1 MKTQRRRRTPARVEG
16 LEGRALLATTT
27 GLQAAYFNETN
38 YTGTSV
44 SRVDRAIDFSW
55 GAGAPASGINGD
67 TFAARWTTRVKT
79 QTSET
84 YRLYLVSESPV
95 RLWIG
100 DRLVIDGWKTRT
112 APVINRGSFAFTA
125 NVRYPVQIELMH
137 GTGNASIKWHW
148 QTDTV
153 VKQTV
158 PNRLMLPAD
167 ETVQNKLNHAV
178 AYARDRIAR
187 TLQELPTTANGYP
200 ESTMSTG
207 KWLLRPVT
215 AWTSGYFGGAMWQ
228 LDKLFPGA
236 GWDATA
242 TPWSTPMATQAQST
256 GDHFAR
262 IWPTIK
268 PLYDKTGSATHRQT
282 IIAGANAKNAQFNST
297 INAFKT
303 PEITSNSG
311 NPSANFGIL
320 MDQTLDLEVLFWASD
335 ATGNPSYRENAV
347 KHLQTVIAHM
357 IRPDGSVFQ
366 RFFFNEAT
374 GTPIGGENWQGY
386 SNTSTWSRGQA
397 WAVYGISRIAELTGR
412 SDFVAAARKVSDY
425 FITHLPGDYV
435 PYWDF
440 QAPGIPNTYRD
451 SSAAAIA
458 ARGLIRLGKVTGDA
472 TYTTAAGNILA
483 SLSSPKYLTDG
494 TSSRG
499 VLQHAALHVPS
510 NRAVDA
516 SIVFADYYFLEAASA
531 YMNRG

>member
-1 MKTQRRRRTPARVEG
+1 MTTQRGRRPAVVER

-27 GLQAAYFNETN
+27 GLQAVYFNATN
-38 YTGTSV
+38 FTGTSV

-55 GAGAPASGINGD
+55 GTGAPASGINGD
-67 TFAARWTTRVKT
+67 TFSARWRTRVKT
-79 QTSET
+79 LTSQT

-112 APVINRGSFAFTA
+112 SPYINRGSFAFTA
-125 NVRYPVQIELMH
+125 NVRYPVQVELMH
-137 GTGNASIKWHW
+137 GTGNASVKWHW

-158 PNRLMLPAD
+158 PNRLMLPAA

-187 TLQELPTTANGYP
+187 TLQEVPTPAGGYP
-200 ESTMSTG
+200 ESTTSTG

-228 LDKLFPGA
+228 LDRLFPGA

-242 TPWSTPMATQAQST
+242 TPWSTPLATQSQSS

-262 IWPTIK
+262 IWPTIR
-268 PLYDKTGSATHRQT
+268 PLYDTTASATHRQT
-282 IIAGANAKNAQFNST
+282 LIAAANAKNAQFNAT

-303 PEITSNSG
+303 PEIVSNSN
-311 NPSANFGIL
+311 NPQANFGVLI
-320 MDQTLDLEVLFWASD
+320 DQTLDLEVLFWASD
-335 ATGNPSYRENAV
+335 ATGNPSYRANAIR
-347 KHLQTVIAHM
+347 HLQTVIARM

-374 GTPIGGENWQGY
+374 GAAIGGENWQGA
-386 SNTSTWSRGQA
+386 SNTSTWARGQA

-412 SDFVAAARKVSDY
+412 SDFIAAARKVSDY
-425 FITHLPGDYV
+425 LVSHLPTDYV

-458 ARGLIRLGKVTGDA
+458 ARGLLRLGKLTGDA

-483 SLSSPKYLTDG
+483 SLSSPKYLTEG

-516 SIVFADYYFLEAASA
+516 SIVFADYYFLEAAAA
-531 YMNRG
+531 YTSG